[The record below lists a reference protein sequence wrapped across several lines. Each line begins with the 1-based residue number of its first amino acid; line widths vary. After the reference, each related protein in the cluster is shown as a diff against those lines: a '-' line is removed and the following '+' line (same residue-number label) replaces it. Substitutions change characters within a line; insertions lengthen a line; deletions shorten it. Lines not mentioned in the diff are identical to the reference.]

1 MPIKIF
7 NNLSR
12 FFVLILVQVLI
23 LNNIELGGYVNPYI
37 YILFI
42 ILLPV
47 EIPAWLLIVTSFL
60 IGLSVDM
67 FSNSMGL
74 HAAAS
79 VFIAFC
85 RPFLL
90 KRMAPR
96 EGYEPEVNLG
106 VKKMGFQWFITFVT
120 IMVLMHHFV
129 LFYLEVFRFEEFF
142 ATLLRMTFSSLITI
156 ILIMLSQ
163 FVFYRTGN

>member
-1 MPIKIF
+1 MPIKILSNF
-7 NNLSR
+7 SR

-23 LNNIELGGYVNPYI
+23 LNNIELSGYINPYI
-37 YILFI
+37 YVLFI

-47 EIPAWLLIVTSFL
+47 EVPSWFLIVSSFL
-60 IGLSVDM
+60 IGLGVDM

-96 EGYEPEVNLG
+96 EGYEPELNFG
-106 VKKMGFQWFITFVT
+106 VKKMGLQWFITYAS
-120 IMVLMHHFV
+120 IMVLLHHFV
-129 LFYLEVFRFEEFF
+129 LFYLEIFRFEEFF
-142 ATLLRMTFSSLITI
+142 TTFLRMIISSVITI

>member
-1 MPIKIF
+1 MLIKIF
-7 NNLSR
+7 NNFSR

-23 LNNIELGGYVNPYI
+23 LNNIELGGYINPYI

-47 EIPAWLLIVTSFL
+47 EIPAWLLIVSSFL
-60 IGLSVDM
+60 IGLGVDM

-74 HAAAS
+74 HAASS

-90 KRMAPR
+90 KRMSPR
-96 EGYEPEVNLG
+96 EGYESEVSFG
-106 VKKMGFQWFITFVT
+106 VKKMGLQWFITYAS
-120 IMVLMHHFV
+120 IMVLLHHFL
-129 LFYLEVFRFEEFF
+129 LFYLEIFRFEEFF
-142 ATLLRMTFSSLITI
+142 STLARMILSSLVTIT
-156 ILIMLSQ
+156 LIMLSQ